1 MRRAMLAAAAL
12 FLIGAAPASAV
23 TGGYGVS
30 AALRL
35 GPAPLA
41 IQLLPA
47 NARSK
52 HEACETTEG
61 MSKKAEKA
69 YPTLKKMPRL
79 FAPVACE
86 QPPRSWVNM
95 QNALRHSTAAALGA
109 VG

>member
-12 FLIGAAPASAV
+12 VLVGAAPASAV

-41 IQLLPA
+41 IQLQPA
-47 NARSK
+47 NSRSK
-52 HEACETTEG
+52 HQVCEATEVV
-61 MSKKAEKA
+61 SKKAEKA

-86 QPPRSWVNM
+86 EPPRSWVNM
-95 QNALRHSTAAALGA
+95 PNAFRHSTAAAFGA